1 MKQCNKCN
9 QELPL
14 TNFCKNKLIKDG
26 FHSICKQCR
35 KQYHLNNKEK
45 IKKYQDKK
53 NKLNTNQK
61 YLISIPPGV
70 YMIKNQITGECYIGQ
85 SKRPYQRRTQHF
97 SIHSKNEGASVKSL
111 QLAMKQYGSES
122 FVFGILEHCELE
134 QLLERERYY
143 IEQLNPEYNLK

>member
-1 MKQCNKCN
+1 MKTCIKCS

-14 TNFCKNKLIKDG
+14 TEFSKNKSRKNG
-26 FHSICKQCR
+26 YEYQCKKCR
-35 KQYHLNNKEK
+35 SKYHMDKQYNKKFIKNNPNY
-45 IKKYQDKK
+45 IINYM
-53 NKLNTNQK
+53 
-61 YLISIPPGV
+61 ISIPPGV

-143 IEQLNPEYNLK
+143 INLFNPEYNLI